1 MAMSL
6 KPPKK
11 GDLKKSWL
19 KPRRDTPKKIQPE
32 YHLITTEGIST
43 EPAYFQGVKNTI
55 NSKYRGRVQLDII
68 GVGDNTLN
76 LLQKVKQ
83 KVAKSSNIYKHVW
96 IVYDTDDFPAQNID
110 KVVDLCHTYSN
121 EETTY
126 HALWSNQCIELWFLL
141 HFSFI
146 HSDLHRQ
153 EYWAKLS
160 SCLAKLNTS
169 EYKKN
174 RSDMYQLL
182 EPYMEHAIS
191 NAKKLAN
198 INKGKKASQSTPGT
212 EVYRLIEKLLPYL
225 K

>member
-6 KPPKK
+6 KPPKR

-83 KVAKSSNIYKHVW
+83 KVAKSSNI
-96 IVYDTDDFPAQNID
+96 
-110 KVVDLCHTYSN
+110 CTYGLSMLL
-121 EETTY
+121 T
-126 HALWSNQCIELWFLL
+126 ILL
-141 HFSFI
+141 HKTLI
-146 HSDLHRQ
+146 R
-153 EYWAKLS
+153 LS
-160 SCLAKLNTS
+160 TF
-169 EYKKN
+169 
-174 RSDMYQLL
+174 
-182 EPYMEHAIS
+182 AILIVT
-191 NAKKLAN
+191 KKLLITRFGQTNALNYGSCCISRLFIPIYIVRN
-198 INKGKKASQSTPGT
+198 IGQSS
-212 EVYRLIEKLLPYL
+212 VHAWLN
-225 K
+225 

>member
-1 MAMSL
+1 MSL

-96 IVYDTDDFPAQNID
+96 IVYDTDDFPA
-110 KVVDLCHTYSN
+110 
-121 EETTY
+121 
-126 HALWSNQCIELWFLL
+126 
-141 HFSFI
+141 
-146 HSDLHRQ
+146 
-153 EYWAKLS
+153 
-160 SCLAKLNTS
+160 
-169 EYKKN
+169 
-174 RSDMYQLL
+174 
-182 EPYMEHAIS
+182 
-191 NAKKLAN
+191 
-198 INKGKKASQSTPGT
+198 
-212 EVYRLIEKLLPYL
+212 
-225 K
+225 

>member
-1 MAMSL
+1 M
-6 KPPKK
+6 
-11 GDLKKSWL
+11 
-19 KPRRDTPKKIQPE
+19 
-32 YHLITTEGIST
+32 
-43 EPAYFQGVKNTI
+43 
-55 NSKYRGRVQLDII
+55 
-68 GVGDNTLN
+68 
-76 LLQKVKQ
+76 LQ
-83 KVAKSSNIYKHVW
+83 
-96 IVYDTDDFPAQNID
+96 
-110 KVVDLCHTYSN
+110 
-121 EETTY
+121 
-126 HALWSNQCIELWFLL
+126 L

-146 HSDLHRQ
+146 HSNLHRQ

-182 EPYMEHAIS
+182 EPYMEQAIS

-198 INKGKKASQSTPGT
+198 INKGKKASQSAPGT